1 VSIARS
7 EILRGNETYRQKP
20 SQIDQ
25 LLLQQLMQELGLPT
39 GEQLAAPRRLGDYEQ
54 RRHIPVIEGLL
65 AAGCDY
71 ILYGVAGCG
80 KTTMALLLARA
91 VIGYPGYSTFLD
103 YPPVS
108 GFGWQNRRVL
118 YIASDGD
125 ENAPLDL
132 STYTDRMMMD
142 HQEWV
147 KDNLHVISNDPS
159 GQYARWTMTVAN
171 LINLSRTLQDAQ
183 RCGKPYGLVIFDT
196 LKAICPDDMRVGDQ
210 AITDYIRV
218 IRRICGKFNAA
229 AIYLHHQS
237 RDNESPQGAMGIPE
251 MVHGVYRLT
260 RREGRPVFEVRK
272 TRLDDRGSRDIYYQ
286 LEAGVL
292 EVDTNFTP
300 EDKNR
305 KLMPGV
311 QLEED
316 VMAAHRRHQDDH
328 YLDGGTDADYPGIRP
343 HDLPDFMEVYGY
355 KVSNRLKV
363 TEKAR
368 SLRKLGYLER
378 IPSTKGYRIADAS
391 EEAARSRQGDLRDAD
406 SGSIPGWD

>member
-1 VSIARS
+1 
-7 EILRGNETYRQKP
+7 
-20 SQIDQ
+20 
-25 LLLQQLMQELGLPT
+25 
-39 GEQLAAPRRLGDYEQ
+39 
-54 RRHIPVIEGLL
+54 
-65 AAGCDY
+65 
-71 ILYGVAGCG
+71 
-80 KTTMALLLARA
+80 
-91 VIGYPGYSTFLD
+91 
-103 YPPVS
+103 
-108 GFGWQNRRVL
+108 
-118 YIASDGD
+118 
-125 ENAPLDL
+125 
-132 STYTDRMMMD
+132 
-142 HQEWV
+142 
-147 KDNLHVISNDPS
+147 
-159 GQYARWTMTVAN
+159 
-171 LINLSRTLQDAQ
+171 
-183 RCGKPYGLVIFDT
+183 
-196 LKAICPDDMRVGDQ
+196 
-210 AITDYIRV
+210 
-218 IRRICGKFNAA
+218 
-229 AIYLHHQS
+229 
-237 RDNESPQGAMGIPE
+237 MGIPE